1 MIFLCYRTCYTK
13 TEPAE
18 DSQGHKLSSHL
29 DKNSDFRLFHG
40 QKCMFMNSI
49 TLRLIFFMFSV
60 ELFQNFYTSR
70 FVRPCSIRIDAGQNL
85 KKIQN
90 NFTRSL
96 KNDNQ
101 HTSSKLLESIALP
114 TKDNV
119 IKDNHGKWSI
129 EETCDNVKLE
139 SFHPLLPGGEKNFL
153 ASELF
158 IFTHECDKNQ
168 IVYFKSA

>member
-1 MIFLCYRTCYTK
+1 M
-13 TEPAE
+13 
-18 DSQGHKLSSHL
+18 
-29 DKNSDFRLFHG
+29 
-40 QKCMFMNSI
+40 
-49 TLRLIFFMFSV
+49 
-60 ELFQNFYTSR
+60 
-70 FVRPCSIRIDAGQNL
+70 
-85 KKIQN
+85 
-90 NFTRSL
+90 
-96 KNDNQ
+96 
-101 HTSSKLLESIALP
+101 SKLLESIALP

-168 IVYFKSA
+168 IVYFKVDLNLIGKLPESYLGQFAISQYSKATFVID